1 MSGASRGK
9 ESQIGENRGGGRKFG
24 PKIPTDMN
32 LQDLLTP
39 LAKFIVWTFEN
50 LLVPI
55 ADPMNAAV
63 VLLGIGGIAYWL
75 RVQKRMT
82 EKAKKEGGIV

>member
-1 MSGASRGK
+1 
-9 ESQIGENRGGGRKFG
+9 
-24 PKIPTDMN
+24 MN

>member
-1 MSGASRGK
+1 
-9 ESQIGENRGGGRKFG
+9 
-24 PKIPTDMN
+24 MN

-39 LAKFIVWTFEN
+39 LAKFTVWTFEN

-63 VLLGIGGIAYWL
+63 VVLILGGIGFWL
-75 RVQKRMT
+75 RTQKRMT
-82 EKAKKEGGIV
+82 EKAQKNGGIV